1 MFLLADAREILRIIS
16 EDIRCEWIMKIAVYC
31 SAKDSVHERYKR
43 MATRLGTW
51 IGEHGHTLV
60 YGGATGG
67 LMTSVSNAAKAAGA
81 TVVGVVPPRI
91 IAARRLAD
99 NCDELVNAD
108 SMADRK
114 AKMRE
119 IADCFICL
127 PGSYGTL
134 DEMMDVVASGTVGEH
149 KKPLYVYDYQGF
161 YADLKR
167 QIRRMKAEAFIPAEE
182 SYTPVFVEHFHELTE
197 ALDKHQEALDW
208 KAKCSRK

>member
-1 MFLLADAREILRIIS
+1 
-16 EDIRCEWIMKIAVYC
+16 MKIAVYC

-43 MATRLGTW
+43 MAVRLGTW
-51 IGEHGHTLV
+51 IGEQGHTLV

-99 NCDELVNAD
+99 NCDELVNAEN
-108 SMADRK
+108 MADRK

-119 IADCFICL
+119 IADCFVCL

-149 KKPLYVYDYQGF
+149 KKPLFVYDYQGF

-182 SYTPVFVEHFHELTE
+182 SYSPVFVEHFHELAE
-197 ALDKHQEALDW
+197 AIGKHQEVLD
-208 KAKCSRK
+208 RKQR